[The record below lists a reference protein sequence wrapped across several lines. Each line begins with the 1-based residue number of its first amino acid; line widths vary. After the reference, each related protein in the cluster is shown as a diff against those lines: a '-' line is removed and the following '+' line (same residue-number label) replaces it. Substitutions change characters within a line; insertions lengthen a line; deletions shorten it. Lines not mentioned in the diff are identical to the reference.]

1 MVGETSGAV
10 QLEIRCVTVSPA
22 GERSGRKGLGSTLYP
37 YRFLVFFSPLSV
49 GQLALVV
56 TRGQRRSVLLL
67 AVPIYFIAEPLPRLT
82 YLSFLGT
89 SGRGRAAALPF
100 QNSRVALGARKA
112 VPPSQRCCWE
122 AVPDGAGSFAPSASL
137 GSPPGRVA
145 GCLSGAAAPAPS
157 QSCGTSR
164 PRGTSK
170 QEKKLWLGKQPRFY
184 FFFSTLLIMCREQLW
199 SYKMS

>member
-112 VPPSQRCCWE
+112 VPPSQ
-122 AVPDGAGSFAPSASL
+122 
-137 GSPPGRVA
+137 
-145 GCLSGAAAPAPS
+145 
-157 QSCGTSR
+157 
-164 PRGTSK
+164 
-170 QEKKLWLGKQPRFY
+170 
-184 FFFSTLLIMCREQLW
+184 
-199 SYKMS
+199 